1 MSIARNIKIIRKK
14 WRMNQTEFGT
24 LINASQFDIS
34 SYEKKKYEPKTSA
47 VIRIEEMTG
56 IPVARLYG
64 ELIDTDEVPVLPLQS
79 YTSDDDS
86 TVVAES
92 PAAYQKKE
100 TKEEDLMNFL
110 TLVETVKS
118 LQGKVEQLTE
128 QLKNLQQPMED

>member
-34 SYEKKKYEPKTSA
+34 SYEKQKYEPKTSA

-64 ELIDTDEVPVLPLQS
+64 QLIEADEVPVLPLQEDTFS
-79 YTSDDDS
+79 ADS
-86 TVVAES
+86 TIVAES
-92 PAAYQKKE
+92 Q
-100 TKEEDLMNFL
+100 KEEDLMNIL

-118 LQGKVEQLTE
+118 LQNKVAQLTK
-128 QLKNLQQPMED
+128 QVKNLQQQIENR